1 LFKYEYEESHSI
13 YLDLGRNSMF
23 GFSKEEKLCKEIGTV
38 LHANIKQALFS
49 NESEAG
55 VRINDLFTSAYI
67 FSFIENKAKLAGLDG
82 EKFRDKNIRNIA
94 DGILP
99 GKLYEAVVRNSAAI
113 ELLGGSDTELA
124 REQRHLFMSGVE
136 KGEIDSRNDNNPL
149 LLFYHLTDSEDE
161 RKLAIEAL
169 LALATENS
177 ADEENSENDD
187 LESSSTSTEETVKEP
202 DTLEQRLASVK
213 DMLEKGLITEEQADQ
228 KRRSLLEEL

>member
-1 LFKYEYEESHSI
+1 
-13 YLDLGRNSMF
+13 MF
-23 GFSKEEKLCKEIGTV
+23 GFSKEEKLCKELGTV
-38 LHANIKQALFS
+38 LHANIKQALIS

-55 VRINDLFTSAYI
+55 VRINDLCTSAYI

-82 EKFRDKNIRNIA
+82 EKFRDKNIKKIA

-113 ELLGGSDTELA
+113 ELLGDSDTELA
-124 REQRHLFMSGVE
+124 QEQRHLFMSGIE

-149 LLFYHLTDSEDE
+149 ILFDYLTDSEDE

-169 LALATENS
+169 LDLANINS
-177 ADEENSENDD
+177 SDDVNSENDE
-187 LESSSTSTEETVKEP
+187 LESSSTSTEAPVKES
-202 DTLEQRLASVK
+202 DTIEQRLASVK
-213 DMLEKGLITEEQADQ
+213 DMLQKGLITEEQADQ